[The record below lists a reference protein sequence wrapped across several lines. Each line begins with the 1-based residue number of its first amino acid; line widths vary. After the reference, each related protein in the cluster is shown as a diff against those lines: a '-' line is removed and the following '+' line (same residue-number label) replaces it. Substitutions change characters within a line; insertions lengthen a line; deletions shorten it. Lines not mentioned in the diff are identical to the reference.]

1 MSNRII
7 VGDIAYQVN
16 FIKKM
21 RTKEIKPKLII
32 RDDLLSKE
40 GKARIEFILYFNR
53 KQYRISSGYSIE
65 PKFWLLEQESV
76 DKRNEDA
83 SEINKTLNERQD
95 KFEKYIKARNALN
108 KELILDEMRFILKG
122 EEYDIDKELAKEF
135 SFPTI
140 SEAFSFYMEA
150 NEMRDGT
157 KRNYKTTSAVIRDFC
172 KKKYRSEITIEK
184 IDYNFLE
191 QFRVYLSKG
200 RSKSNN
206 LNTIAKRMK
215 ILKTALR
222 YCRKKGYKFDNPF
235 DSYDKLKRCPPDRV
249 TLNSDEYALIRKVK
263 LSQNASR
270 TLRITKF
277 LFMFSCETALRYSD
291 LMDLKWEHIEDDLKS
306 FSKIQVKTSQP
317 VFAPL
322 NPLAKAL
329 LIIFRREK
337 YPNGK
342 VFPYIDIQV
351 MNRQLKVLAQLAGV
365 NKRIATHV
373 GRRTFATLAAE
384 SGLNSLAI
392 SALMGHGDILMTQS
406 YVNFD
411 KSNLMKLTLDI
422 WNKRRSH

>member
-1 MSNRII
+1 MKN
-7 VGDIAYQVN
+7 
-16 FIKKM
+16 
-21 RTKEIKPKLII
+21 KEIKPKLII

-65 PKFWLLEQESV
+65 PKFWLIKQECV
-76 DKRNEDA
+76 DKKNEDA
-83 SEINKTLNERQD
+83 SEINKTLNERLD
-95 KFEKYIKARNALN
+95 KFEKYVKARNALN
-108 KELILDEMRFILKG
+108 KEFILDEMKLILKG
-122 EEYDIDKELAKEF
+122 ENYDLEKELEKEF
-135 SFPTI
+135 RFPTI

-150 NEMRDGT
+150 NEIREGT
-157 KRNYKTTSAVIRDFC
+157 KRNYNTTSAVIKDFC
-172 KKKYRSEITIEK
+172 KKRYKSEITIEK
-184 IDYNFLE
+184 IDFDFLE
-191 QFRVYLSKG
+191 QFKVYLTKG
-200 RSKSNN
+200 REKSNN
-206 LNTIAKRMK
+206 LNTIAKRIK

-249 TLNSDEYALIRKVK
+249 TLTSEEYALIRRVK
-263 LSQNASR
+263 LPRNATK
-270 TLRITKF
+270 TLRITKY

-291 LMDLKWEHIEDDLKS
+291 LMDLNWVHVKEDLKS
-306 FSKIQVKTSQP
+306 FKKIQVKTNLP
-317 VFAPL
+317 VFVPL

-329 LIIFRREK
+329 LIIFRRDK
-337 YPNGK
+337 YPDGK

-351 MNRQLKVLAQLAGV
+351 MNRQLKVLAQLVGI

-411 KSNLMKLTLDI
+411 ESNLMKLTSDN
-422 WNKRRSH
+422 WNNRKSQPK